1 MLWLLRMATVRHVS
15 SRVSSPVRLSLRS
28 ELLNYIGQQVA
39 SNSRD
44 IANSMTALSNQINNQ
59 TAAIQARFDAL
70 NQQKIA
76 DQAA

>member
-1 MLWLLRMATVRHVS
+1 MVTL
-15 SRVSSPVRLSLRS
+15 
-28 ELLNYIGQQVA
+28 G
-39 SNSRD
+39 
-44 IANSMTALSNQINNQ
+44 NQINNQ

>member
-1 MLWLLRMATVRHVS
+1 MLRAGVESGQTLAG
-15 SRVSSPVRLSLRS
+15 
-28 ELLNYIGQQVA
+28 LNYIGQQVA

-44 IANSMTALSNQINNQ
+44 IANSMTALSNQLNNQ

>member
-1 MLWLLRMATVRHVS
+1 
-15 SRVSSPVRLSLRS
+15 
-28 ELLNYIGQQVA
+28 
-39 SNSRD
+39 
-44 IANSMTALSNQINNQ
+44 MTALSNQLNNQ

>member
-1 MLWLLRMATVRHVS
+1 MV
-15 SRVSSPVRLSLRS
+15 
-28 ELLNYIGQQVA
+28 
-39 SNSRD
+39 
-44 IANSMTALSNQINNQ
+44 ALSNQMNNQ